1 MEDYVNYKQQEI
13 DRLYH
18 IAVDGENKD
27 GMKTIAGVP
36 VWPLSRV
43 FGTGSEQLTFKD
55 AHEFQLIA
63 AALKLGYKN
72 GKAAAESDKNT
83 AEDLKFLKSEFERL
97 CDQVLE
103 LAKLFNEHL
112 KRSGEV

>member
-1 MEDYVNYKQQEI
+1 MEDYVDYKQQEI
-13 DRLYH
+13 DRIYH

-27 GMKTIAGVP
+27 RMKTIAGVP

-43 FGTGSEQLTFKD
+43 FGTGSEQLCFKD

-72 GKAAAESDKNT
+72 GKASAETSQNAAAEEIKRLKN
-83 AEDLKFLKSEFERL
+83 EFERL

-103 LAKLFNEHL
+103 LTKLFKEHL
-112 KRSGEV
+112 KKEW